1 MNTSR
6 NSQTLCSNAAMVRK
20 IGLLN
25 HMGAGN
31 LGDDATQSVVIQ
43 NIKSRWPNAEI
54 ALFSMNPADTR
65 SRHGIPSYAIRTQT
79 WERREGHVN
88 GSLTVKTKVKNILRK
103 FQILFQ
109 FLRAVN
115 TVTIKVPGRLFD
127 ELSFLGK
134 SFQIIKSFDL
144 LIISG
149 GGQLLDSSG
158 GPWKFPYTVFKWT
171 LLAKLSRTKCYFLN
185 VGAGPLAYPLGKW
198 FVKSALGLADYV
210 SFRDDDSR
218 DLVQKVG
225 FTGKS
230 QVAPDCV
237 YALDFLGYSLS
248 EVAAQP
254 EDALVGLSPMAYCD
268 PRIYW
273 QKDQAVYER
282 FIDNVASFGRW
293 LSQNDYRLTLFS
305 TDIWFDLQ
313 TTKEVGALLQNSN
326 GNMQSHRIKVEQ
338 IAGIDQLLSTM
349 RAMDYIVTC
358 RFHGVVFAHLLNK
371 PVIALSHHPK
381 VSTLMND
388 LGLARYCL
396 DIRKCDVNTLQE
408 TFMSLVANRDEI
420 RNRMADK
427 AACYKRTLL
436 TQFDRLFPQRTTI

>member
-1 MNTSR
+1 
-6 NSQTLCSNAAMVRK
+6 
-20 IGLLN
+20 
-25 HMGAGN
+25 
-31 LGDDATQSVVIQ
+31 
-43 NIKSRWPNAEI
+43 
-54 ALFSMNPADTR
+54 
-65 SRHGIPSYAIRTQT
+65 
-79 WERREGHVN
+79 
-88 GSLTVKTKVKNILRK
+88 
-103 FQILFQ
+103 
-109 FLRAVN
+109 
-115 TVTIKVPGRLFD
+115 
-127 ELSFLGK
+127 
-134 SFQIIKSFDL
+134 
-144 LIISG
+144 
-149 GGQLLDSSG
+149 
-158 GPWKFPYTVFKWT
+158 
-171 LLAKLSRTKCYFLN
+171 
-185 VGAGPLAYPLGKW
+185 
-198 FVKSALGLADYV
+198 
-210 SFRDDDSR
+210 
-218 DLVQKVG
+218 
-225 FTGKS
+225 
-230 QVAPDCV
+230 
-237 YALDFLGYSLS
+237 LS
-248 EVAAQP
+248 EVAAPP

-313 TTKEVGALLQNSN
+313 TTKEVGALLQNGN

-381 VSTLMND
+381 VSTLMKD

-436 TQFDRLFPQRTTI
+436 TQFDRLFPQRASI